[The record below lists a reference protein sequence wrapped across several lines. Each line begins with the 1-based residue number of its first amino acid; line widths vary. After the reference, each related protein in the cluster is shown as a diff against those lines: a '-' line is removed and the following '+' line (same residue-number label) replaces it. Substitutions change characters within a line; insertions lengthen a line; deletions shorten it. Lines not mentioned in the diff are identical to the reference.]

1 MKKEVKLQ
9 LDKKHFTRIEV
20 EESKLP
26 IVQEHNREV
35 WRAAKREVRHESLYS
50 LEAMS
55 EQEPALA
62 VCASAEEDYI
72 EREEREERSAKL
84 HRAIA
89 QLTERQREMVTMVY
103 FENRTQD
110 EVAAHFGITKQAVSN
125 AMSRIYAALRKNLEK
140 T

>member
-26 IVQEHNREV
+26 IVQEHNREE
-35 WRAAKREVRHESLYS
+35 WRAAKREVRHESRYS
-50 LEAMS
+50 LEVIS
-55 EQEPALA
+55 EKERALG
-62 VCASAEEDYI
+62 VCPSAEEDYI